1 MKNTFIKKFIEENKE
16 IFDNA
21 NLFINN
27 LIEGKNNDSVS
38 EVIKG
43 YGLYIKELVEKE
55 IVIRDPEN
63 KKIEISITYEVD
75 KKEIKSLS
83 YMIDLKDTKTLLT
96 EDYISRKYEED
107 KVKHDLLINFQNKDV
122 VTKRIFSC
130 NFKLDNVIR
139 NKEVKNVYFDNI
151 IEDLTNYVNGVE
163 ASKKSLKDKC
173 EILRLSADNKGL
185 DAFLESD
192 KYFGLLNNDNYKIL
206 KINDSIT
213 KKNKL

>member
-43 YGLYIKELVEKE
+43 YGLYIKELVDKE

-75 KKEIKSLS
+75 KKELKSLS

-122 VTKRIFSC
+122 VTKRNFSC

-151 IEDLTNYVNGVE
+151 IEDLTSYVNGVE

-206 KINDSIT
+206 KINESIT
-213 KKNKL
+213 KKNKI